1 MCKFLIALL
10 LACVSVSTQAAYS
23 GELLPFKRGSW
34 EEIRRASNGKPMI
47 AHFWGLTCG
56 PCRVEMPEW
65 GRLLAVEQRVRVVVI
80 HADPL
85 PNSTVPVQDML
96 AATGLQDAENWVFDD
111 SFRERLR
118 FEIDPKWR
126 GELPRTLLISTSGE
140 VTALLGSADMA
151 VVRHWID
158 INLKVSP

>member
-1 MCKFLIALL
+1 MCRFLIALV
-10 LACVSVSTQAAYS
+10 LACFSVTTHAAYA
-23 GELLPFKRGSW
+23 GDLLPFKRGSW
-34 EEIRRASNGKPMI
+34 NEIRRASSGKPMI

-65 GRLLAVEQRVRVVVI
+65 GKLLADEQRVRVVVI

-85 PNSTVPVQDML
+85 PSSLAPVQAML
-96 AATGLQDAENWVFDD
+96 AAAGLQDAENWVFED

-126 GELPRTLLISTSGE
+126 GELPRTLLISPSGE

-151 VVRHWID
+151 DVRHWID
-158 INLKVSP
+158 VNLKVSQ

>member
-1 MCKFLIALL
+1 MRRFLVALMWVCL
-10 LACVSVSTQAAYS
+10 CVSAQAAFA

-34 EEIRRASNGKPMI
+34 EEIRRASGGKPMI

-65 GRLLAVEQRVRVVVI
+65 GKLLAEERRVRVVVI

-85 PNSTVPVQDML
+85 PNSMVPVQDML
-96 AATGLQDAENWVFDD
+96 AAARLQDAENWIFDD

-158 INLKVSP
+158 VNLKVSQ